1 MMIENGSFTLSGVKI
16 SGRELSFW
24 AEEKAK
30 SLDSKER
37 DSMFKISFFADDH
50 DTDEIALDNVTLVVF
65 RGFIN
70 FELKTPEVLKA
81 LRDTYLPQECAR
93 YSRYL
98 IKKRGD
104 ELIARDMDS
113 LGCPSKI
120 ISENSDI
127 ADLFEAIQTLK
138 GLPRE
143 VFIDE

>member
-1 MMIENGSFTLSGVKI
+1 MMIENGSFALSSVKI

-24 AEEKAK
+24 AEETAK

-37 DSMFKISFFADDH
+37 DSMFKISFFANDN
-50 DTDEIALDNVTLVVF
+50 DTDEISLEDVTVVVS
-65 RGFIN
+65 RGFIK
-70 FELKTPEVLKA
+70 FKLETLEVLKA

-98 IKKRGD
+98 VKKRGNK
-104 ELIARDMDS
+104 LIARDMDS
-113 LGCPSKI
+113 LGCPSKV

-138 GLPRE
+138 GIPRE
-143 VFIDE
+143 VFVDE